1 MRNVLDFGSLHIG
14 ECKKSKEKIHTMA
27 AVMRALRRN
36 SGKVGDVFTDVI
48 QRTNLT
54 VADDVS

>member
-1 MRNVLDFGSLHIG
+1 
-14 ECKKSKEKIHTMA
+14 MA

-48 QRTNLT
+48 KRTNLT

>member
-1 MRNVLDFGSLHIG
+1 MCKTLAQLHIG
-14 ECKKSKEKIHTMA
+14 ECKKSKENIHTMA

-36 SGKVGDVFTDVI
+36 SGKVGDVI
-48 QRTNLT
+48 KRTNLT